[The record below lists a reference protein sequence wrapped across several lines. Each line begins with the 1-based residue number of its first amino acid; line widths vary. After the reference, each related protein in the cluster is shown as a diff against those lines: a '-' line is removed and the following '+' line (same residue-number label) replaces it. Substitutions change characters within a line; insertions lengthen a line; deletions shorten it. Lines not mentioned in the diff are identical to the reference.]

1 MSFQVLAP
9 LVAGLSISALVGLAL
24 HTKITSSR
32 TDALNQNSAKVYRS
46 PQNLLGVI
54 FFFAIAVPVGVFF
67 LPDSV
72 VMDART
78 LFNFS
83 GLGAGALLL
92 YCWVYLKRFK
102 IILINHSLIYGAF
115 VPRTIDLNAITRI
128 RYHWVNN
135 GISLKLFSGK
145 KRVGIFEG
153 NVENFDD
160 FAKTVRHR
168 IPKDAVAEAVGR
180 ASF

>member
-1 MSFQVLAP
+1 VLAL
-9 LVAGLSISALVGLAL
+9 LVAGLAVSALVRSRRR
-24 HTKITSSR
+24 TKTSSSG

-46 PQNLLGVI
+46 PQNFLGVI
-54 FFFAIAVPVGVFF
+54 LFFAIAVPVGVFF

-72 VMDART
+72 VMDVRT
-78 LFNFS
+78 LFNLS
-83 GLGAGALLL
+83 VLGAGALLF
-92 YCWVYLKRFK
+92 YCCVYLKCFK
-102 IILINHSLIYGAF
+102 IILVDHSLTYGAF
-115 VPRTIDLNAITRI
+115 LPRTIDLNAITRI

-145 KRVGIFEG
+145 QRVGIFEG

-160 FAKTVRHR
+160 FAKAVRHR
-168 IPKDAVAEAVGR
+168 IPKDALAEAVGK